1 MSNNLPALISM
12 GDMERMAQA
21 VSKSGLFGMKTPEQA
36 MALMLVAQA
45 EGLHPATAAMEYDII
60 QGRPARKSSAML
72 SRFQQSGGK
81 MRYTERTDTKVAAIF
96 SHPQGGEIEIDWTMD
111 RARAAGLTGKDNWK
125 RWPRQM
131 LSARVISE
139 GVRAVFPGATGMFYE
154 PGEVAD
160 MVDVTPPAK
169 SRSNAHTVTPGTG
182 QTVIPHDPATGEIFP
197 PSDNIGPEPVAEV
210 AQAPQ
215 TDESLR
221 AEKFCNE
228 IIAKIDGCDSA
239 ERIEQVMETN
249 EQKLLRAKA
258 ANEEAW
264 DAVIAA
270 AGYRKRKLLGE
281 V

>member
-1 MSNNLPALISM
+1 
-12 GDMERMAQA
+12 MANDLVPYNDLEKMAAA
-21 VSKSGLFGMKTPEQA
+21 VSKSGLFGMRNADQA

-45 EGLHPATAAMEYDII
+45 EGLHPMAAVQQFHII
-60 QGRPARKSSAML
+60 NGTPARKSWSIL
-72 SRFQQSGGK
+72 ERFQKAGGSVEWK
-81 MRYTERTDTKVAAIF
+81 ERSDAKVVGIF
-96 SHPQGGEIEIDWTMD
+96 SHPQGGSVSVEWTPE
-111 RARAAGLTGKDNWK
+111 RAKKAQISNPMWTKY
-125 RWPRQM
+125 PRQM
-131 LSARVISE
+131 MTARVISE
-139 GVRAVFPGATGMFYE
+139 GVRTVFPGATGGFYTPE
-154 PGEVAD
+154 EQQD

-169 SRSNAHTVTPGTG
+169 SRSNAHTVTPGTA

-281 V
+281 I